1 MMTTQHGYGEKC
13 IECGK
18 PIGPLGPGVLT
29 AEGWRHVQPCPTPA
43 RPTGERAFP
52 YLPRFP

>member
-1 MMTTQHGYGEKC
+1 MTTQHGYGEKC